1 MLKEDSPMN
10 NEEKILNILSEL
22 STTVNQMQRQINS
35 NHSEVMS
42 KLDTLEKNQESIKD
56 FIINSDNTFKKS
68 EEAYQFVQHVKSY
81 FNKQ

>member
-1 MLKEDSPMN
+1 MN

-22 STTVNQMQRQINS
+22 STTVNQIQRQIND
-35 NHSEVMS
+35 NHTEVML
-42 KLDTLEKNQESIKD
+42 KLDALEKNQESIKD
-56 FIINSDNTFKKS
+56 FIINPDNTFKKS